1 MCAAKQSEMDAGRVL
16 LSMNQELMEPFLP
29 CGCASGRLKSQK
41 GSYLHPRVL

>member
-29 CGCASGRLKSQK
+29 CGCASGRLRSQK
-41 GSYLHPRVL
+41 GSYLHQ